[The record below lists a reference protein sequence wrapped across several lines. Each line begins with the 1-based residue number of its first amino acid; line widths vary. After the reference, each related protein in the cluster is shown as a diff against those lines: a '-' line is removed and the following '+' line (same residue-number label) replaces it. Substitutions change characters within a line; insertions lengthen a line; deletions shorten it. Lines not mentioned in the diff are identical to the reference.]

1 MVWIHMEGGPEPA
14 SMADAVEG
22 GAALAWRLL
31 ATLEGGSLLLG
42 SAALLV
48 YTARGRPSRPRRP
61 VRTVLVTNTS
71 NELGRELKRRLESHG
86 CTVSSLSSGAEAGAE
101 VTAEATADKVD
112 ALVVVGAERRGSG
125 LSDIAGMVSEDVY
138 ENLKILDKLSSRVH
152 RNGYMSWA
160 MAGATSGAFGEAADA
175 FDAAL
180 KASLEHSAHTA
191 ECEAVWVGRCET
203 AAMAAERVVA
213 ALMTCTTHQEARFS
227 IRNAAYKVTGYVGR
241 WLKIIT

>member
-1 MVWIHMEGGPEPA
+1 MT
-14 SMADAVEG
+14 DAVEG

-42 SAALLV
+42 GAALLV
-48 YTARGRPSRPRRP
+48 YTARGRPARIRRP

-71 NELGRELKRRLESHG
+71 NELGCELKRRFEAHG
-86 CTVSSLSSGAEAGAE
+86 CTRYRQRIRKMRS
-101 VTAEATADKVD
+101 
-112 ALVVVGAERRGSG
+112 VVVGADRSGSG
-125 LSDIAGMVSEDVY
+125 LSDIVGLVSEDVY

-152 RNGYMSWA
+152 RDGYMSWA
-160 MAGATSGAFGEAADA
+160 MAGTTSGVFGDAADA

-191 ECEAVWVGRCET
+191 QCEAVWVGRCDT

-213 ALMTCTTHQEARFS
+213 ALMTTTTQQETGFS
-227 IRNAAYKVTGYVGR
+227 IRNAAYKVSGYVGR